1 MFFINLLN
9 MNLDIILLLITFLI
23 ISVASERIAKI
34 IQKLHLPLITGFLLI
49 GILSGPFVLKMIPES
64 ANNSLNFI
72 NDLSLAFIAFAAGSE
87 LYLKDL
93 RHRIK
98 SISWIT
104 FGQLVITFIM
114 SSLVIYLIAD
124 LIPFIKDVSES
135 TRISI
140 SMLMGTI
147 FVARSPSSAIA
158 VISEMRAKGPFT
170 QTALG
175 VTVIKDVLVIILF
188 TIVFSLS
195 KSLIDGSEIGTQ
207 FIFTLI
213 VELFVSFVLGYL
225 LAKFLSYVLSFSL
238 EKNYKSV
245 LVVLI
250 GYGVYFLCGFSHEY
264 LLSKYNIE
272 FFIEPLLVCIIAG
285 FTVANFTDK
294 RFEFLNIVESVS
306 PFIYVLF
313 FTYTGISLS
322 FDVLIT
328 VWELAILLFVVRLIS
343 IMIGAFIGGTIA
355 GDPLKYN
362 LIGWMPFVTQAGVG
376 LGLATIVAQEFPVW
390 GNEFL
395 TLVIAVIVLNQLIGP
410 PLFKWAINIVGEAHN
425 KAKHSDGDDNRD
437 AIIFGYENQSLAVA
451 KQLLQHGWSVK
462 IITRSKMTEDKV
474 DGIEIMYISELS
486 KQAFLELQCEKA
498 NSIISLL
505 SDEDSY
511 TLCEIAYEILGTK
524 NVIVRLHNRSLF
536 DKFHEFGVKIVEPDT
551 AIVSLLDH
559 FVRSPGATSILL
571 GMEKDQDTID
581 IEIKAQDIHGM
592 ALRDLRFPSDVIIL
606 SVHRK
611 NSALLCHGYTRLR
624 LGDVVTVVG
633 SPESLEKV
641 SLKLAN

>member
-64 ANNSLNFI
+64 ANGSLNFI

-93 RHRIK
+93 RSRIK

-294 RFEFLNIVESVS
+294 RFEFLNIVESIS

-376 LGLATIVAQEFPVW
+376 LGLATIVAHQFPVW
-390 GNEFL
+390 GKEFL

-462 IITRSKMTEDKV
+462 IIARSKMTEDKV

-536 DKFHEFGVKIVEPDT
+536 EKFHEFGVKIVEPDT

-581 IEIKAQDIHGM
+581 IEIKAQDIHGI

-641 SLKLAN
+641 SLKIG